1 MSRTEYI
8 KNMIDEKWDSRT
20 KFAKHIGIPPT
31 TLQSILERGVGKA
44 SIDNVMKIC
53 RGLGITTD
61 SLQFISDETTMKE
74 NGVVYDISKRN
85 YYRYIPFSVS
95 AGLPI
100 EIDSITNYDTIAIAD
115 ELLGK
120 YAGNKNVYFMRVNG
134 DSMNNLF
141 PHNSLIAV
149 LPQTVEDIKDGDI
162 VVYSHNYDYS
172 VKTFYRNQDELI
184 FKSNSNNP
192 MFHDYVFK
200 INDVDLRIHGK
211 VILYIVNVD

>member
-8 KNMIDEKWDSRT
+8 KSMIDEKWDSRT
-20 KFAKHIGIPPT
+20 RFAKHIGIPPT

-61 SLQFISDETTMKE
+61 SLQFVSDEMTIKE

-100 EIDSITNYDTIAIAD
+100 EIDSLSNYDTIAIAD

-120 YAGNKNVYFMRVNG
+120 YAGNKNIYFMRVNG

-141 PHNSLIAV
+141 PHSSLIAV

-172 VKTFYRNQDELI
+172 VKTFYKDGDELI
-184 FKSNSNNP
+184 FKPNSNNP
-192 MFHDYVFK
+192 KFRDYVFSS
-200 INDVDLRIHGK
+200 NDENLLIHGK
-211 VILYIVNVD
+211 VITYIVNLD

>member
-1 MSRTEYI
+1 MSRTQYI

-61 SLQFISDETTMKE
+61 SLQFISDEMALKG
-74 NGVVYDISKRN
+74 NNVVYDIGKRN

-95 AGLPI
+95 AGLPF
-100 EIDSITNYDTIAIAD
+100 EIDSVTNYDTIAITD

-120 YAGNKNVYFMRVNG
+120 HAGNKNVYFMRVNG

-172 VKTFYRNQDELI
+172 VKTFYRNENELI
-184 FKSNSNNP
+184 FKPNSNNP
-192 MFHDYVFK
+192 IFHDYVFK
-200 INDVDLRIHGK
+200 INDENLRIHGK